1 MAKEY
6 TNEDIK
12 AAIRGDASSTL
23 KGFLYQFLV
32 ALKACFMMKQGQSVY
47 VEKYG
52 DVAILGDENAD
63 ENVSIET
70 KKYKGELTTTHANL
84 LNTLYNWCQES
95 FHQELYHQLFLWTTQ
110 TLNEN
115 SQLLSWNEKNGK
127 GKYAEITSWY
137 SKHKTDLENQ
147 LARRQ
152 QSDKNAVMSAGNK
165 KTIAQIDYLLNDDN
179 KDLVEAV
186 LEKTKILYQR
196 EDYLDYYDN
205 LKNEHG
211 SIVNENKRELYMCS
225 LLGIVINPH
234 IVEDKWQITKED
246 FEEKLQELTALY
258 SQKEY
263 IFPSIED
270 PTDEDKA
277 GLDKSL
283 FVEKLRSVQLE
294 AEIADAIYEFAKTN
308 NLIIKDLQKR
318 PYGNQSLA
326 KYKRNL
332 YGQYMSQYKSAKLD
346 VKFSPEKNVIVASQK
361 FFYDIQTNSV
371 SIEMDYLGRVEVYF
385 AHGMLHVLA
394 NDRELDV
401 KWELYEP
408 DDK

>member
-1 MAKEY
+1 MAKDY
-6 TNEDIK
+6 TNEEIK

-32 ALKACFMMKQGQSVY
+32 ALKACFIMKQGQSVY

-52 DVAILGDENAD
+52 DVAILGDED
-63 ENVSIET
+63 TCDNVSVET

-84 LNTLYNWCQES
+84 LNTLYNWSQRS

-110 TLNEN
+110 TMNEN
-115 SQLLSWNEKNGK
+115 SQLSLWNDKTRKEKYN
-127 GKYAEITSWY
+127 EITTWF

-147 LARRQ
+147 LARKK

-165 KTIAQIDYLLNDDN
+165 KTIAQIDYLLDDDN
-179 KDLVEAV
+179 KEVVEAV
-186 LEKTKILYQR
+186 LEKTSILCHR
-196 EDYLDYYDN
+196 EDYLDCYDS

-211 SIVNENKRELYMCS
+211 SVVNENKRELYMCS

-234 IVEDKWQITKED
+234 IVENKWQISKND
-246 FEEKLQELTALY
+246 FDEKLQELTALY
-258 SQKEY
+258 SQRECV
-263 IFPSIED
+263 FPCIED
-270 PTDEDKA
+270 PSDEDKA

-294 AEIADAIYEFAKTN
+294 GEIAEAIYEFAKTN

-326 KYKRNL
+326 KYKKNL

-361 FFYDIQTNSV
+361 FFYDIQTNSI
-371 SIEMDYLGRVEVYF
+371 SIEMDYLGKVEVYF

-394 NDRELDV
+394 NDQELDV

-408 DDK
+408 DGK